1 MNSGC
6 RRKLSE
12 SSLTIMRKPRLK
24 TAVALFL
31 GVFGIVIS
39 ADAEVAAEAETP
51 ALQDKLIWNGAGGLR
66 YADLSPWNQTVVT
79 KAFGKPTEI
88 FPLDKVGRLKIKQW
102 VQSIPKD
109 ADTVWRY
116 LPKNGYPLVERII
129 FLRKDTPLMVI
140 QRESDW

>member
-1 MNSGC
+1 MIV
-6 RRKLSE
+6 K
-12 SSLTIMRKPRLK
+12 KPRLK
-24 TAVALFL
+24 FAVAFLL

-39 ADAEVAAEAETP
+39 ADADVAAEAETP
-51 ALQDKLIWNGAGGLR
+51 SLQDKLIWNGTGGFR

-79 KAFGKPTEI
+79 KAFGKPTEV
-88 FPLDKVGRLKIKQW
+88 FSLDKAGQSKIKQW
-102 VQSIPKD
+102 VQLIPKD